1 MAVFQQLNREQGITI
16 VLVTHE
22 DDIAACTRRLVRLQD
37 GRVVHDR
44 RGICMS
50 LLAIIGEALR
60 ALQLNR
66 LRTGLTMLGM
76 IIGVAAVVLMLAV
89 GQGAQTMVNQAISSM
104 GSNLLIVV
112 PGATSSGALRSGSG
126 SVQTLTMGDAQAIA
140 SLPSVKAAAPL
151 ITGTAQLNYGAN
163 NWSTVVTGVTPDY
176 FEVRDWGTESGA
188 LFTEVDLRSA
198 TRVVLLGQLTA
209 KNLFGDEDPTGK
221 TVRIKNS
228 PFLVAGV
235 LTAKGQSLDGRD
247 QDDAVFI
254 PLTTGQRQVFGNQF
268 PGTIRFLMA
277 QAESAEMMEEAEAE
291 MNQLLRQR
299 HRIAEGMEND
309 FTVRNMA
316 ALTAVASGAAKVMSI
331 MLGAIAS
338 VSLLVGGIGIMNIM
352 LVSVTERTREI
363 GIRMAIGAN
372 RARHPRAISAGGVGD
387 LHPGRPCRYSHWY
400 RRRLGCKSGG
410 GYGGRHNVR
419 HRGTGLRLCFR
430 SGHIF
435 RVLSG

>member
-1 MAVFQQLNREQGITI
+1 V
-16 VLVTHE
+16 
-22 DDIAACTRRLVRLQD
+22 
-37 GRVVHDR
+37 
-44 RGICMS
+44 S

-60 ALQLNR
+60 ALRLNP

-299 HRIAEGMEND
+299 HRVAEGMEND

-316 ALTAVASGAAKVMSI
+316 ALTAVASGAAKVMSV

-372 RARHPRAISAGGVGD
+372 RRAILAQFLLEALVICILGGLAGIAIGIGGAWAVSQAVGMVVVITFGTVVLAFAFASAVGIFFGFYPARKAAA
-387 LHPGRPCRYSHWY
+387 LKPVEALRYE
-400 RRRLGCKSGG
+400 
-410 GYGGRHNVR
+410 
-419 HRGTGLRLCFR
+419 
-430 SGHIF
+430 
-435 RVLSG
+435 